1 MLISNILTNHL
12 IISKLNFSQHNL
24 ATRVDKAAIF
34 EAYNEVMADNNNIEW
49 LVFRSSAS
57 SPLQL
62 MTKEDNILSLI
73 SWLPAQ
79 CHMTLTVTFSSCKL
93 LPIKMSKWEMKRK
106 PGQYLSISP
115 P

>member
-1 MLISNILTNHL
+1 MTN
-12 IISKLNFSQHNL
+12 K
-24 ATRVDKAAIF
+24 
-34 EAYNEVMADNNNIEW
+34 
-49 LVFRSSAS
+49 
-57 SPLQL
+57 
-62 MTKEDNILSLI
+62 DNILSSI